1 MTDKVEK
8 YQEMMDLFRLYFNFS
23 KRFYGEEVKFS
34 QLTPQQGRTL
44 MYIQEHPGMIQRELA
59 DNFHLRNASVT
70 NMLKNLARDGYIQ
83 RKQDEKSARIKRI
96 YLTHLGEKQVIEM
109 KKSFNLILKKLSS
122 RVDEKLLDQLIPLLK
137 ELNQQVRNN

>member
-1 MTDKVEK
+1 MPA
-8 YQEMMDLFRLYFNFS
+8 
-23 KRFYGEEVKFS
+23 EVKKELEKIRVNAS
-34 QLTPQQGRTL
+34 KNIPLRSL
-44 MYIQEHPGMIQRELA
+44 ASAIIMMYIQEHPGMIQRELA

-70 NMLKNLARDGYIQ
+70 NMLKNLERDGYIQ

-96 YLTHLGEKQVIEM
+96 YITQLGEKQVIEM

>member
-44 MYIQEHPGMIQRELA
+44 MYIQEHP
-59 DNFHLRNASVT
+59 
-70 NMLKNLARDGYIQ
+70 
-83 RKQDEKSARIKRI
+83 DEIAA
-96 YLTHLGEKQVIEM
+96 L
-109 KKSFNLILKKLSS
+109 
-122 RVDEKLLDQLIPLLK
+122 
-137 ELNQQVRNN
+137 

>member
-44 MYIQEHPGMIQRELA
+44 MYIQAHPGMIQRELA

-70 NMLKNLARDGYIQ
+70 NMLKNLERDGYIQ

-96 YLTHLGEKQVIEM
+96 YITQLG
-109 KKSFNLILKKLSS
+109 
-122 RVDEKLLDQLIPLLK
+122 DQLIPLLK